1 MENRNIE
8 LIVGREEF
16 TEQLERNM
24 KFDKAPKASIERNS
38 VFSIN
43 IKQPLRDVTLIEEKI
58 EFSDISREY
67 DLNCINIK
75 KLEIMASS
83 QKQKS
88 VLFQDYSIKFV
99 ANLVMNKVEAIIDIK
114 DEGLEMLRHLGVEKL
129 YFDLVISIPSKTGS
143 SPLIYLETLRKCREV
158 VKE

>member
-1 MENRNIE
+1 
-8 LIVGREEF
+8 
-16 TEQLERNM
+16 
-24 KFDKAPKASIERNS
+24 
-38 VFSIN
+38 
-43 IKQPLRDVTLIEEKI
+43 
-58 EFSDISREY
+58 
-67 DLNCINIK
+67 
-75 KLEIMASS
+75 MASS